1 MKTKNL
7 VNEVPSFLLE
17 EKSEVVTLTATDTVE
32 SLKAKI
38 DLLRKELAEAKEKSK
53 ETKSKLT
60 RPEAVGFILAKYPE
74 GKTEEELITLAND
87 YFTEITGKA
96 KNEKETRWLFGYAKN
111 FLKGYG
117 RK

>member
-7 VNEVPSFLLE
+7 VNEVSEIEVILSE
-17 EKSEVVTLTATDTVE
+17 EPETVE
-32 SLKAKI
+32 SLKAEIARLK
-38 DLLRKELAEAKEKSK
+38 LREKELKEKSK
-53 ETKSKLT
+53 SERKAIFT
-60 RPEAVGFILAKYPE
+60 RPQAVGYILAKYPE